1 MKSQDFARIAILL
14 LGGKGTRLGEDVPKQ
29 YRLVH
34 GIPLFGFATKTLV
47 HSPLVEAIVYVVPK
61 GDETKVLSFLKDL
74 SLDHKPYWI
83 VDGGASREESLSHAL
98 LKLKELG
105 ISKDALLLCHDAARP
120 NLTEQMIEAN
130 FEAATQSGAAVTA
143 IPSKDS
149 LVLSQDGVHLAQY
162 LPRQDIWR
170 LQTPQTYRFFLIEE
184 AVFAADTRLEDYTDE
199 GSLLVAK
206 TKIAPAIVLGDESNY
221 KVTDAS
227 DWERF
232 CQEKR

>member
-14 LGGKGTRLGEDVPKQ
+14 LGGKGVRLGKDSPKQ
-29 YRLVH
+29 YRLVR
-34 GIPLFGFATKTLV
+34 GIPLFGYAAKTLSN
-47 HSPLVEAIVYVVPK
+47 SPFVDAIVYVVPN
-61 GDETKVLSFLKDL
+61 GDETKVEAFLKDL
-74 SLDHKPYWI
+74 SIDYKPHWI
-83 VDGGASREESLSHAL
+83 VRGGASREESLSHAL

-206 TKIAPAIVLGDESNY
+206 AKIAPAIVLGDESNY